1 MAGAPERLH
10 LHTTRPAAAG
20 IVLVAALTGGAALL
34 GGRISD
40 AASWIAGVAAALVGG
55 GVFAF
60 WRWREGLVLTRIGLE
75 RRRLLRTRRV
85 PWADIVALV
94 ATCRSSDPHDGY
106 DLRLVTWP
114 HAERARL
121 GGTTL
126 PERCVV
132 ALRTFVAQHGVD
144 VGVEI
149 TRPRDDERRTWHR
162 ELRGASPEESLRA
175 VRRAAVGP
183 WLVRVVVGNATFQA
197 VVEDAHT
204 SAVRERGPV
213 RSTLAAAIDDGV
225 AMIADL
231 RVG

>member
-10 LHTTRPAAAG
+10 LHTTWSARVNAVQIAVGAAAAG
-20 IVLVAALTGGAALL
+20 LMGGQISRAATWILVGVTAVLGGGLVAL
-34 GGRISD
+34 
-40 AASWIAGVAAALVGG
+40 
-55 GVFAF
+55 
-60 WRWREGLVLTRIGLE
+60 WRWREGLVLTRVGLE

-85 PWADIVALV
+85 PWTDIVALV
-94 ATCRSSDPHDGY
+94 ATGRSADAHDGY

-114 HAERARL
+114 HAKRRRL
-121 GGTTL
+121 GATPL

-132 ALRTFVAQHGVD
+132 ALRTFVNQHGID
-144 VGVEI
+144 VGVEV

-183 WLVRVVVGNATFQA
+183 WLVRIVVGNATFQA

-213 RSTLAAAIDDGV
+213 RTTLVAAIDDGV

-231 RVG
+231 KVG